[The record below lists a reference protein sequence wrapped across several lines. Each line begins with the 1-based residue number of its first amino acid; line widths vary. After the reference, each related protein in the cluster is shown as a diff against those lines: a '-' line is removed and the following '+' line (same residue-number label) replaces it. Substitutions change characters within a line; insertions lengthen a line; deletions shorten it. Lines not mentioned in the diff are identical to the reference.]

1 MIKIGLIDISKSYRS
16 QLIKKL
22 QFEQNIDVVAEADFA
37 SEAYAMYLEFRPD
50 IILMEIDLNL
60 SVSIVSICNLLQEY
74 PQVNIIALT
83 NEVDE
88 LFVKESIRAGASA
101 YVLKNAGILNLIE
114 AINTVDKGYS
124 YIDSRVANVVL
135 KEFQRLSRIGFRK
148 NQPLSPRYLLTKRE
162 CEILQLLALG
172 HSNRA
177 ISKSIFVS
185 ETTVKNHVSNI
196 LSKLKVK
203 DRTQAVVLAIK
214 NGWVELDWLER

>member
-1 MIKIGLIDISKSYRS
+1 MIKIGVIDSRKSYRS
-16 QLIKKL
+16 QLSKKL
-22 QFEQNIDVVAEADFA
+22 QLEQNIDIVAEADFA
-37 SEAYAMYLEFRPD
+37 SEAFAIYLEFLPD

-60 SVSIVSICNLLQEY
+60 SVSIESICYLLKEY

-114 AINTVDKGYS
+114 AINNVDKGYS

-135 KEFQRLSRIGFRK
+135 KEFQRLSRLEIRK
-148 NQPLSPRYLLTKRE
+148 NEPLSPGYLLTKRE
-162 CEILQLLALG
+162 CEILQLLASG
-172 HSNRA
+172 YSNRA
-177 ISKSIFVS
+177 ISQTIFLS
-185 ETTVKNHVSNI
+185 ETTIKNHVSNI
-196 LSKLKVK
+196 LSKLNVK

-214 NGWVELDWLER
+214 NGWVELD

>member
-1 MIKIGLIDISKSYRS
+1 MIRIGVIDNRKSYRS

-37 SEAYAMYLEFRPD
+37 SEAYAIYLEFRPD

-60 SVSIVSICNLLQEY
+60 SVTIESICYLLQDY
-74 PQVNIIALT
+74 PQANIIALT

-135 KEFQRLSRIGFRK
+135 REFQRLSRK
-148 NQPLSPRYLLTKRE
+148 NPPLSLRYLLTKRE
-162 CEILQLLALG
+162 CEILQLLASG
-172 HSNRA
+172 YSNRA
-177 ISKSIFVS
+177 ISQSIFLS
-185 ETTVKNHVSNI
+185 EKTTKSYVSNI
-196 LSKLKVK
+196 LSKLNVK

-214 NGWVELDWLER
+214 NGWVALD